1 MVKEENAHYHTV
13 NKFVV
18 SFLNAS
24 EFATPELI
32 EEWKN
37 KTNLHKLKSAL
48 KKTDKPSHPP
58 RPKSEYIFFCEEMRP
73 VIQEEMRLELAEE
86 GGDDEADQRS
96 AGAKVDIQKVTCELG
111 RRWKQFKQVPDPEV
125 KKRISEL
132 AEIDKKRYH
141 DEKEAMQKK
150 ENKNDNH
157 LRSKYLYFCK
167 EERDKNPKITMRN
180 IGLLWA
186 DNKNDEKLDERYRA
200 AKLAVAA
207 SKTAVT
213 VTSPIGV

>member
-1 MVKEENAHYHTV
+1 
-13 NKFVV
+13 
-18 SFLNAS
+18 
-24 EFATPELI
+24 
-32 EEWKN
+32 
-37 KTNLHKLKSAL
+37 
-48 KKTDKPSHPP
+48 
-58 RPKSEYIFFCEEMRP
+58 MRP

>member
-18 SFLNAS
+18 AFLNAS
-24 EFATPELI
+24 EFATPKLI

-37 KTNLHKLKSAL
+37 KTNLHKLKTAL

-86 GGDDEADQRS
+86 GGDDETDQRS

-125 KKRISEL
+125 QKRISEL
-132 AEIDKKRYH
+132 AEIDKKRYR
-141 DEKEAMQKK
+141 DEKEAMRKK

-157 LRSKYLYFCK
+157 LKSKYLYFCK
-167 EERDKNPKITMRN
+167 EEREKNPKITMHN
-180 IGLLWA
+180 ISILWA

-207 SKTAVT
+207 SKTAIT
-213 VTSPIGV
+213 AASPIGV

>member
-18 SFLNAS
+18 AFLSAS

-37 KTNLHKLKSAL
+37 KSNLHKLKSTL
-48 KKTDKPSHPP
+48 RKTDKPSHPP

-73 VIQEEMRLELAEE
+73 VVQEEMRLELIEE
-86 GGDDEADQRS
+86 GCEDDV
-96 AGAKVDIQKVTCELG
+96 KVDIQKVTCELG
-111 RRWKQFKQVPDPEV
+111 RRWKQFKQVPDPEI
-125 KKRISEL
+125 KTRISEM
-132 AEIDKKRYH
+132 AEVDKKRYH

-150 ENKNDNH
+150 ESKNDNH

-180 IGLLWA
+180 IGILWA
-186 DNKNDEKLDERYRA
+186 ENKKDEKLEERYRS
-200 AKLAVAA
+200 AKLTIA
-207 SKTAVT
+207 SKAPQSIEV
-213 VTSPIGV
+213 

>member
-18 SFLNAS
+18 AFLNAS

-37 KTNLHKLKSAL
+37 KTNLHKLKSVL

-73 VIQEEMRLELAEE
+73 VVQEEMRLELAEE
-86 GGDDEADQRS
+86 EGEDVTDQRS
-96 AGAKVDIQKVTCELG
+96 ADAFDAKVDIQKVTCELG
-111 RRWKQFKQVPDPEV
+111 RRWAQFKLVPDPEM

-132 AEIDKKRYH
+132 AETDKKRYH
-141 DEKEAMQKK
+141 DQKQAMQKK

-186 DNKNDEKLDERYRA
+186 DNKDDEKLDERYKA
-200 AKLAVAA
+200 AKLTIA
-207 SKTAVT
+207 SKTT
-213 VTSPIGV
+213 VTAVA

>member
-18 SFLNAS
+18 AFLNAS

-32 EEWKN
+32 EEWK
-37 KTNLHKLKSAL
+37 KKSNLHKLKSAL
-48 KKTDKPSHPP
+48 KKTDKPSNPP
-58 RPKSEYIFFCEEMRP
+58 RPKSEYIFFCEKMRP
-73 VIQEEMRLELAEE
+73 IVQEEMRQELLEE
-86 GGDDEADQRS
+86 GGKEDV
-96 AGAKVDIQKVTCELG
+96 KVDIQKVTCELG
-111 RRWKQFKQVPDPEV
+111 HRWKQFKQVPDPEV

-132 AEIDKKRYH
+132 AEADKKRYH
-141 DEKEAMQKK
+141 DEKDAMQKK
-150 ENKNDNH
+150 ESKNDNH

-180 IGLLWA
+180 IGLLWV

-200 AKLAVAA
+200 AKLAVAKVA
-207 SKTAVT
+207 Q
-213 VTSPIGV
+213 PIEA

>member
-18 SFLNAS
+18 AFLNTS

-37 KTNLHKLKSAL
+37 KSNLHKLKSAL

-73 VIQEEMRLELAEE
+73 IVQEEMRQELIEE
-86 GGDDEADQRS
+86 GGEED
-96 AGAKVDIQKVTCELG
+96 AKVDIQKVTCELG
-111 RRWKQFKQVPDPEV
+111 HRWKQFKQVPDPEV

-132 AEIDKKRYH
+132 AEADKKRYH
-141 DEKEAMQKK
+141 DEKDAMQKK
-150 ENKNDNH
+150 KESKNDNH

-200 AKLAVAA
+200 AKLAVANA
-207 SKTAVT
+207 ATSKTTKAAQ
-213 VTSPIGV
+213 PIEA

>member
-18 SFLNAS
+18 NFLNAS

-58 RPKSEYIFFCEEMRP
+58 RPKSEYIYFCEEMRP
-73 VIQEEMRLELAEE
+73 VVQEEMRLELAE
-86 GGDDEADQRS
+86 GDD
-96 AGAKVDIQKVTCELG
+96 GARVDIQKVTCELG

-125 KKRISEL
+125 QKRISEL
-132 AEIDKKRYH
+132 AEVDKKRYH

-180 IGLLWA
+180 IGILWA

-200 AKLAVAA
+200 AKLAVAS
-207 SKTAVT
+207 SKTPVIAGAQ
-213 VTSPIGV
+213 PIEV

>member
-18 SFLNAS
+18 AFLNAS
-24 EFATPELI
+24 EFAYPELI

-58 RPKSEYIFFCEEMRP
+58 RPKSEYIYFCEEMRP
-73 VIQEEMRLELAEE
+73 VVQEEMRLELAEE
-86 GGDDEADQRS
+86 GGDD
-96 AGAKVDIQKVTCELG
+96 GARVDIQKVTCELG

-125 KKRISEL
+125 QKRISEL
-132 AEIDKKRYH
+132 AEVDKKRYH

-150 ENKNDNH
+150 ENKTDNH

-207 SKTAVT
+207 SKTPVT
-213 VTSPIGV
+213 AGAQPIEV